1 MTALD
6 WLVSREVVVGLAI
19 AGALPSVLASV
30 LRRRGGIS
38 STRARQ
44 LDFAG
49 YGLMGLSMV
58 LFIVAGFRS
67 H

>member
-1 MTALD
+1 MAALD
-6 WLVSREVVVGLAI
+6 WLASREVVVGLAI
-19 AGALPSVLASV
+19 AGALPPVLASV

-38 STRARQ
+38 ATRARQ
-44 LDFAG
+44 LDLAG

>member
-1 MTALD
+1 MTAID
-6 WLVSREVVVGLAI
+6 WLASREVVIGLAI
-19 AGALPSVLASV
+19 AGALPSVLAGV
-30 LRRRGGIS
+30 LTRRGSIGAS
-38 STRARQ
+38 RARQ
-44 LDFAG
+44 LDLAG